1 MNIDKFPKKKFT
13 VMDILRISS
22 PDDIF
27 VIRDITPAKR
37 APGPDGDGIIYKGK
51 RDSILDDYMDH
62 YGCIPEMEVVQIHG
76 YAEGYKSGYQLT
88 VRMAGTY
95 CECPNC
101 GHTFRIRQ

>member
-1 MNIDKFPKKKFT
+1 MNVDDFPTKKFT

-27 VIRDITPAKR
+27 VIRDVTPGKR
-37 APGPDGDGIIYKGK
+37 AHGPDDDGIIYRGK
-51 RDSILDDYMDH
+51 RNSILYDDMNH
-62 YGCIPEMEVVQIHG
+62 YGNIPEMEVIKIQG
-76 YAEGYKSGYQLT
+76 YTEEYKSGYQLT
-88 VRMAGTY
+88 VRASGTY